1 MLAHFRRLLNRY
13 VLHPLVTAVVIG
25 MCLGVEAQPVVEG
38 NMVLVRMSSTH
49 TTFPDTGRAQGHI
62 YDSVLYDPASHY
74 SDRSVLMVM
83 PSNINSLKTLDLVFW
98 FHGWRNNIDTAL
110 SYYHLLS
117 QFQQS
122 NRQAILI
129 LAETARNAPDS
140 YGGKLEQP
148 GDFAALVQ
156 DALNELQSR
165 QLVSAQI
172 PVGHVILAGH
182 SGAYRV
188 IAKILDKGG
197 VQVNEVLL
205 FDALYGETDSFDRWI
220 HADSTNRFIN
230 WYTNRGGGTDQV
242 SMAFVEQ
249 LIKEG
254 MLTTSVEEG
263 ALNAEVIRTCRIL
276 FVHSP
281 REHNDIIFNPD
292 NFRLVLENTAFL
304 KPLTR

>member
-1 MLAHFRRLLNRY
+1 MLAHFWRLLNRY
-13 VLHPLVTAVVIG
+13 VLCPLATAVVMG
-25 MCLGVEAQPVVEG
+25 LCLGVQAQPKVEG
-38 NMVLVRMSSTH
+38 NMVPVRMSSTH
-49 TTFPDTGRAQGHI
+49 TSFPDTGRAQGHV
-62 YDSVLYDPASHY
+62 YDSVLYDRASHY
-74 SDRSVLMVM
+74 NDSSVLMVV
-83 PSNINSLKTLDLVFW
+83 PAHIKSLKTLDLVFW

-117 QFQQS
+117 QFQQA

-129 LAETARNAPDS
+129 LAETAKNAPDS

-165 QLVSAQI
+165 QLVSAKI
-172 PVGHVILAGH
+172 PIGHVILAGH

-197 VQVNEVLL
+197 VQINEVVL
-205 FDALYGETDSFDRWI
+205 FDALYGETDCFDRWI
-220 HADSTNRFIN
+220 QSDSTNRFIN
-230 WYTNRGGGTDQV
+230 WYTNQGGGTDQV

-249 LIKEG
+249 LNKEG
-254 MLTTSVEEG
+254 LVTTSVEEG

-292 NFRLVLENTAFL
+292 NFHLVLENSVFL